1 MAYKMLIIGRTGRG
15 EIKGLSHMD
24 TILDNGLDKV
34 SSYIKESNRDEFSSG
49 PLSIY
54 LNEIDKI
61 PLLTR
66 EQEVNLAKRMAGG
79 DERAKELLI
88 KSNLRFVVNIAKKY
102 RNNGLPLID
111 LINEGNLGLIIAAE
125 RFDYTKGYHFISYA
139 VWWIRQS
146 ILKALSEKARLIR
159 LPLNR
164 ANELLQIE
172 KIKREFSQRNG
183 DNPTAIEI
191 AELLDMKKND
201 VKDILNAS
209 KQYVSIESPLGTS
222 DRDGKLSDLI
232 EDANGHE
239 PEEDLIMKD
248 LKETIRKTLETL
260 TENEREVIKYRFGL
274 EGVRPMSLKE
284 LGKMF
289 GLTKERIRQIEKKAI
304 KRLKH
309 PSRRHRLEDFVS
321 G

>member
-1 MAYKMLIIGRTGRG
+1 M
-15 EIKGLSHMD
+15 
-24 TILDNGLDKV
+24 LDNGLDKV

-66 EQEVNLAKRMAGG
+66 EQEVNLAKRMTGG
-79 DERAKELLI
+79 DMRAKELLI

-172 KIKREFSQRNG
+172 KIKREFSQRSG
-183 DNPTAIEI
+183 DNPTAVEI

-232 EDANGHE
+232 EDANGRE
-239 PEEDLIMKD
+239 PEQDLIMKD

-260 TENEREVIKYRFGL
+260 SENEREVVKYRFGR

-309 PSRRHRLEDFVS
+309 PSRRHRLEDFVN

>member
-1 MAYKMLIIGRTGRG
+1 
-15 EIKGLSHMD
+15 MD
-24 TILDNGLDKV
+24 TMLDNGLDKV

-66 EQEVNLAKRMAGG
+66 EQEVNLAKRMAAG
-79 DERAKELLI
+79 DLRAKELLI

-172 KIKREFSQRNG
+172 KVKREFSQRNG
-183 DNPTAIEI
+183 DNPSAVEI

-209 KQYVSIESPLGTS
+209 KQYVSIESPLGSS
-222 DRDGKLSDLI
+222 DRDGKLSDLL
-232 EDANGHE
+232 EDANGRE
-239 PEEDLIMKD
+239 PEQDLIQKD
-248 LKETIRKTLETL
+248 LKDTIRKTLETL
-260 TENEREVIKYRFGL
+260 SENEREVIKYRFGL

-309 PSRRHRLEDFVS
+309 PSRRHRLEDYVS

>member
-1 MAYKMLIIGRTGRG
+1 MA
-15 EIKGLSHMD
+15 E
-24 TILDNGLDKV
+24 KV
-34 SSYIKESNRDEFSSG
+34 SNYIKDPAKDEFSSG

-66 EQEVNLAKRMAGG
+66 EEEVYLAKTMFDGNRS
-79 DERAKELLI
+79 DVAKEKAAAEVCKEKLI
-88 KSNLRFVVNIAKKY
+88 RSNLRFVVNIAKKY

-111 LINEGNLGLIIAAE
+111 LINEGNLGLIIAAD
-125 RFDYTKGYHFISYA
+125 RFDYRKGYHFISYA

-172 KIKREFSQRNG
+172 KAKRELSQKNG
-183 DNPTAIEI
+183 DSPTAVEI
-191 AELLDMKKND
+191 AAVLSMKKND

-209 KQYVSIESPLGTS
+209 RQYVSIESPLGTS

-239 PEEDLIMKD
+239 PEDDLLTRD
-248 LKETIRKTLETL
+248 LKDTIRKTLMTL
-260 TENEREVIKYRFGL
+260 SENEREVIKYRFGL
-274 EGVRPMSLKE
+274 EGVKPMSLKE

-309 PSRRHRLEDFVS
+309 PSRSHKLEDFVKS
-321 G
+321 

>member
-1 MAYKMLIIGRTGRG
+1 MK
-15 EIKGLSHMD
+15 S
-24 TILDNGLDKV
+24 
-34 SSYIKESNRDEFSSG
+34 KE
-49 PLSIY
+49 
-54 LNEIDKI
+54 K
-61 PLLTR
+61 
-66 EQEVNLAKRMAGG
+66 
-79 DERAKELLI
+79 LI

-172 KIKREFSQRNG
+172 KAKRELSQKNG
-183 DNPTAIEI
+183 DNPTAVEI
-191 AELLDMKKND
+191 AELLRMKRND

-209 KQYVSIESPLGTS
+209 RQYISIESPLGTS
-222 DRDGKLSDLI
+222 ERDGKLSDLI
-232 EDANGHE
+232 EDSNGNE
-239 PEEDLIMKD
+239 PEDDLLHYD
-248 LKETIRKTLETL
+248 LKQTIKKTLETL
-260 TENEREVIKYRFGL
+260 SENEREVIKYRFGL

-309 PSRRHRLEDFVS
+309 PSRRHKLEDFVH
-321 G
+321 

>member
-1 MAYKMLIIGRTGRG
+1 MA
-15 EIKGLSHMD
+15 E
-24 TILDNGLDKV
+24 KV
-34 SSYIKESNRDEFSSG
+34 SNYIKDPAKDEFSSG

-66 EQEVNLAKRMAGG
+66 EEEVYLAKTMFDGNRSDVPKEQQAA
-79 DERAKELLI
+79 ERCKEKLI
-88 KSNLRFVVNIAKKY
+88 RSNLRFVVNIAKKY

-111 LINEGNLGLIIAAE
+111 LINEGNLGLIIAAD
-125 RFDYTKGYHFISYA
+125 RFDYRKGYHFISYA

-172 KIKREFSQRNG
+172 KAKRELSQKNG
-183 DNPTAIEI
+183 DNPTAMEI
-191 AELLDMKKND
+191 AAVLSMKKND

-209 KQYVSIESPLGTS
+209 RQYVSIESPLGTS

-239 PEEDLIMKD
+239 PEDDLLSRD
-248 LKETIRKTLETL
+248 LKDTIRKTLMTL
-260 TENEREVIKYRFGL
+260 SENEREVIKYRFGL
-274 EGVRPMSLKE
+274 EGVKPMSLKE

-309 PSRRHRLEDFVS
+309 PSRSHKLEDFVKN
-321 G
+321 

>member
-1 MAYKMLIIGRTGRG
+1 MKGIKDTEKQTKGKNIVRR
-15 EIKGLSHMD
+15 EIMEVM
-24 TILDNGLDKV
+24 LDNGLEKV
-34 SSYIKESNRDEFSSG
+34 SSYIKESSRDEFSSG

-66 EQEVNLAKRMAGG
+66 EQEVSLAKRMAGG
-79 DERAKELLI
+79 DMKAKEQLI

-172 KIKREFSQRNG
+172 KIKREFSQKNG
-183 DNPTAIEI
+183 DNPTAVEI
-191 AELLDMKKND
+191 AEILDMKKND

-209 KQYVSIESPLGTS
+209 KQCFDRVSAWN
-222 DRDGKLSDLI
+222 K
-232 EDANGHE
+232 
-239 PEEDLIMKD
+239 
-248 LKETIRKTLETL
+248 
-260 TENEREVIKYRFGL
+260 
-274 EGVRPMSLKE
+274 
-284 LGKMF
+284 
-289 GLTKERIRQIEKKAI
+289 
-304 KRLKH
+304 
-309 PSRRHRLEDFVS
+309 
-321 G
+321 

>member
-1 MAYKMLIIGRTGRG
+1 M
-15 EIKGLSHMD
+15 
-24 TILDNGLDKV
+24 
-34 SSYIKESNRDEFSSG
+34 
-49 PLSIY
+49 
-54 LNEIDKI
+54 
-61 PLLTR
+61 
-66 EQEVNLAKRMAGG
+66 
-79 DERAKELLI
+79 
-88 KSNLRFVVNIAKKY
+88 
-102 RNNGLPLID
+102 
-111 LINEGNLGLIIAAE
+111 
-125 RFDYTKGYHFISYA
+125 
-139 VWWIRQS
+139 
-146 ILKALSEKARLIR
+146 
-159 LPLNR
+159 
-164 ANELLQIE
+164 QIE
-172 KIKREFSQRNG
+172 KIKREFSQKNG
-183 DNPTAIEI
+183 DNPTAVEI
-191 AELLDMKKND
+191 AEILDMKKND

-239 PEEDLIMKD
+239 PEQDLIMKD

-260 TENEREVIKYRFGL
+260 SENEREVIKYRFGL

-309 PSRRHRLEDFVS
+309 PSRRHRLEDFVH

>member
-1 MAYKMLIIGRTGRG
+1 MA
-15 EIKGLSHMD
+15 E
-24 TILDNGLDKV
+24 KV
-34 SSYIKESNRDEFSSG
+34 SNYIKDPAKDEFSSG

-66 EQEVNLAKRMAGG
+66 EEEVYLAKTMFDGNRSDNTREKAAA
-79 DERAKELLI
+79 EVSKEKLI
-88 KSNLRFVVNIAKKY
+88 RSNLRFVVNIAKKY

-111 LINEGNLGLIIAAE
+111 LINEGNLGLIIAAD
-125 RFDYTKGYHFISYA
+125 RFDYRKGYHFISYA

-172 KIKREFSQRNG
+172 KAKRELSQKNG
-183 DNPTAIEI
+183 DSPTAVEI
-191 AELLDMKKND
+191 AAVLSMKKND

-209 KQYVSIESPLGTS
+209 RQYVSIESPLGTS

-239 PEEDLIMKD
+239 PEDDLLTRD
-248 LKETIRKTLETL
+248 LKDTIRKTLMTL
-260 TENEREVIKYRFGL
+260 SENEREVIKYRFGL
-274 EGVRPMSLKE
+274 EGVKPMSLKE

-309 PSRRHRLEDFVS
+309 PSRSHKLEDFVKS
-321 G
+321 

>member
-1 MAYKMLIIGRTGRG
+1 M
-15 EIKGLSHMD
+15 
-24 TILDNGLDKV
+24 LDNGLDKV
-34 SSYIKESNRDEFSSG
+34 SAYIKESNRDEFSSG

-66 EQEVNLAKRMAGG
+66 EQEVNLAKRMTAGDG
-79 DERAKELLI
+79 RAKEHLI

-183 DNPTAIEI
+183 DNPTAVEI
-191 AELLDMKKND
+191 AEMLDMKKND

-232 EDANGHE
+232 EDANGRE
-239 PEEDLIMKD
+239 PEQDLIVKD
-248 LKETIRKTLETL
+248 LKDTIRKTLETL
-260 TENEREVIKYRFGL
+260 SENEREVIKYRFGL

-309 PSRRHRLEDFVS
+309 PSRRHRLEDFVN

>member
-1 MAYKMLIIGRTGRG
+1 M
-15 EIKGLSHMD
+15 
-24 TILDNGLDKV
+24 LDNGLDKV
-34 SSYIKESNRDEFSSG
+34 SAYIKESNRDEFSSG

-66 EQEVNLAKRMAGG
+66 EQEVNLAKRMTAGDG
-79 DERAKELLI
+79 LAKEHLI

-183 DNPTAIEI
+183 DNPTAVEI
-191 AELLDMKKND
+191 AEALDMKKND

-232 EDANGHE
+232 EDANGRE
-239 PEEDLIMKD
+239 PEQDIIVKD
-248 LKETIRKTLETL
+248 LKDTIRKTLETL
-260 TENEREVIKYRFGL
+260 SENEREVIKYRFGL

-309 PSRRHRLEDFVS
+309 PSRRHRLEDFVN

>member
-1 MAYKMLIIGRTGRG
+1 
-15 EIKGLSHMD
+15 MD
-24 TILDNGLDKV
+24 TMLDNGLDKV

-79 DERAKELLI
+79 DLRAKELLI

-172 KIKREFSQRNG
+172 KVKREFSQRNG
-183 DNPTAIEI
+183 DNPSAVEI

-209 KQYVSIESPLGTS
+209 KQYVSIESPLGSS
-222 DRDGKLSDLI
+222 DRDGKLSDLL
-232 EDANGHE
+232 EDANGRE
-239 PEEDLIMKD
+239 PEQDLIQKD
-248 LKETIRKTLETL
+248 LKDTIRKTLETL
-260 TENEREVIKYRFGL
+260 SENEREVIKYRFGL

-309 PSRRHRLEDFVS
+309 PSRRHRLEDYVS

>member
-1 MAYKMLIIGRTGRG
+1 MEMQGK
-15 EIKGLSHMD
+15 EINMVEEPENK
-24 TILDNGLDKV
+24 KV
-34 SSYIKESNRDEFSSG
+34 KDFIKEDSRDEFSSG

-66 EQEVNLAKRMAGG
+66 EEEVSLAKRMAGG
-79 DERAKELLI
+79 DLLAKEKLI

-172 KIKREFSQRNG
+172 KAKRELSQKNG
-183 DNPTAIEI
+183 DTPTPIEI
-191 AELLDMKKND
+191 AKVLDMKKND

-209 KQYVSIESPLGTS
+209 RQYVSIESPLGSS

-232 EDANGHE
+232 EDANGQE
-239 PEEDLIMKD
+239 PEEDLLTKD
-248 LKETIRKTLETL
+248 LKETIRKTLDTL

-304 KRLKH
+304 KRLRH
-309 PSRRHRLEDFVS
+309 PSRSQKLKEFIES
-321 G
+321 

>member
-1 MAYKMLIIGRTGRG
+1 
-15 EIKGLSHMD
+15 MD
-24 TILDNGLDKV
+24 AMLDNGLDKV

-66 EQEVNLAKRMAGG
+66 EQEVNLAKRMAAG
-79 DERAKELLI
+79 DLRAKELLI

-172 KIKREFSQRNG
+172 KVKREFSQRNG
-183 DNPTAIEI
+183 DNPSAVEI

-209 KQYVSIESPLGTS
+209 KQYVSIESPLGSS

-232 EDANGHE
+232 EDANGRE
-239 PEEDLIMKD
+239 PEQDLIQRD
-248 LKETIRKTLETL
+248 LKDTIRKTLETL
-260 TENEREVIKYRFGL
+260 SENEREVIKYRFGL

-309 PSRRHRLEDFVS
+309 PSRRHRLEDYVS

>member
-1 MAYKMLIIGRTGRG
+1 MA
-15 EIKGLSHMD
+15 E
-24 TILDNGLDKV
+24 KV
-34 SSYIKESNRDEFSSG
+34 SNYIKDPVKDEFSSG

-61 PLLTR
+61 NLLTR
-66 EQEVNLAKRMAGG
+66 EEEVRLATDMFEGNRSDDLKKQQLAEVSKM
-79 DERAKELLI
+79 KLI
-88 KSNLRFVVNIAKKY
+88 RSNLRFVVNIAKKY

-111 LINEGNLGLIIAAE
+111 LINEGNLGLIIAAD
-125 RFDYTKGYHFISYA
+125 RFDYRKGYHFISYA

-172 KIKREFSQRNG
+172 KAKRELSQKNG
-183 DNPTAIEI
+183 DNPTAVEI
-191 AELLDMKKND
+191 AEVLSMKKND

-209 KQYVSIESPLGTS
+209 RQYVSIESPLGTS

-239 PEEDLIMKD
+239 PEDDLLTRD
-248 LKETIRKTLETL
+248 LKDTIRKTLMTL
-260 TENEREVIKYRFGL
+260 SENEREVIKYRFGL
-274 EGVRPMSLKE
+274 EGVKPMSLKE

-309 PSRRHRLEDFVS
+309 PSRRHKLEDFVRN
-321 G
+321 

>member
-1 MAYKMLIIGRTGRG
+1 
-15 EIKGLSHMD
+15 MD
-24 TILDNGLDKV
+24 TMLDNGLDKV

-61 PLLTR
+61 SLLTR
-66 EQEVNLAKRMAGG
+66 EQEVNLAKRMTAG
-79 DERAKELLI
+79 DMKAKELLI

-172 KIKREFSQRNG
+172 KIKREFSQKSG
-183 DNPTAIEI
+183 DNPTAVEI

-232 EDANGHE
+232 EDANGRE
-239 PEEDLIMKD
+239 PEQDLIMKD
-248 LKETIRKTLETL
+248 LKDSIRKTLETL
-260 TENEREVIKYRFGL
+260 TENEREVVKYRFGL

-309 PSRRHRLEDFVS
+309 PSRRHRLEDFVNS
-321 G
+321 

>member
-1 MAYKMLIIGRTGRG
+1 MEAM
-15 EIKGLSHMD
+15 
-24 TILDNGLDKV
+24 LDNGLDKV

-66 EQEVNLAKRMAGG
+66 EQEVSLAKRMAGG
-79 DERAKELLI
+79 DMKAKEQLI

-172 KIKREFSQRNG
+172 KIKREFSQKNG
-183 DNPTAIEI
+183 
-191 AELLDMKKND
+191 
-201 VKDILNAS
+201 
-209 KQYVSIESPLGTS
+209 
-222 DRDGKLSDLI
+222 
-232 EDANGHE
+232 
-239 PEEDLIMKD
+239 
-248 LKETIRKTLETL
+248 
-260 TENEREVIKYRFGL
+260 
-274 EGVRPMSLKE
+274 
-284 LGKMF
+284 
-289 GLTKERIRQIEKKAI
+289 
-304 KRLKH
+304 
-309 PSRRHRLEDFVS
+309 
-321 G
+321 

>member
-1 MAYKMLIIGRTGRG
+1 MV
-15 EIKGLSHMD
+15 E
-24 TILDNGLDKV
+24 KV
-34 SSYIKESNRDEFSSG
+34 SNYIKDPVKDEFSSG

-54 LNEIDKI
+54 LGEIDKI
-61 PLLTR
+61 NLLTR
-66 EQEVNLAKRMAGG
+66 EEEVRLATDMFEGNRSEDRKQQ
-79 DERAKELLI
+79 LLAEFSKMKLI
-88 KSNLRFVVNIAKKY
+88 RSNLRFVVNIAKKY

-111 LINEGNLGLIIAAE
+111 LINEGNLGLIIAAD
-125 RFDYTKGYHFISYA
+125 RFDYRKGYHFISYA

-172 KIKREFSQRNG
+172 KAKRALSQKNG
-183 DNPTAIEI
+183 DNPTAVEI
-191 AELLDMKKND
+191 AEALSMKKND

-209 KQYVSIESPLGTS
+209 RQYVSIESPLGTS

-232 EDANGHE
+232 EDTNGHE
-239 PEEDLIMKD
+239 PEDDLLTRD
-248 LKETIRKTLETL
+248 LKDTIRRTLMTL
-260 TENEREVIKYRFGL
+260 SENEREVIKYRFGL
-274 EGVRPMSLKE
+274 EGVKPMSLKE

-309 PSRRHRLEDFVS
+309 PSRRHKLEDFVRN
-321 G
+321 

>member
-1 MAYKMLIIGRTGRG
+1 MGYVKELG
-15 EIKGLSHMD
+15 MD
-24 TILDNGLDKV
+24 TMLDNGLDKV

-79 DERAKELLI
+79 DMRAKELLI

-172 KIKREFSQRNG
+172 KVKREFSQRNG
-183 DNPTAIEI
+183 DNPSAVEI

-209 KQYVSIESPLGTS
+209 KQYVSIESPLGSS
-222 DRDGKLSDLI
+222 DRDGKLSDLL
-232 EDANGHE
+232 EDANGRE
-239 PEEDLIMKD
+239 PEQDLIQKD
-248 LKETIRKTLETL
+248 LKDTIRKTLETL
-260 TENEREVIKYRFGL
+260 SENEREVIKYRFGL

-309 PSRRHRLEDFVS
+309 PSRRHRLEDYVS

>member
-1 MAYKMLIIGRTGRG
+1 METM
-15 EIKGLSHMD
+15 
-24 TILDNGLDKV
+24 LDNGLDKV

-66 EQEVNLAKRMAGG
+66 KQEDNLAKRMAGG
-79 DERAKELLI
+79 DMRAKELLI

-172 KIKREFSQRNG
+172 KVKREFSQRNG
-183 DNPTAIEI
+183 DNPSAVEI
-191 AELLDMKKND
+191 ADLLDMKKND

-209 KQYVSIESPLGTS
+209 KQYVSIESPLGSS

-232 EDANGHE
+232 EDANGRE
-239 PEEDLIMKD
+239 PEQDLIVKD
-248 LKETIRKTLETL
+248 LKDTIRKTLETL
-260 TENEREVIKYRFGL
+260 SENEREVIKYRFGL

-309 PSRRHRLEDFVS
+309 PSRRHRLEDFVNS
-321 G
+321 